1 MWKSNHFSRGD
12 HVKSSHLAVA
22 FVAANAKENA
32 YASAERAGS
41 LSQTLQKAMEIVVVV
56 CMHPHAR

>member
-1 MWKSNHFSRGD
+1 M
-12 HVKSSHLAVA
+12 SSHHIYIYIA

-32 YASAERAGS
+32 HASAERAGS

-56 CMHPHAR
+56 CMHPHAQ